1 MFCSMIPAAKK
12 LSNFNTDELLLNR
25 NHKMRCVPC
34 LLLFQSTTWPC
45 LFGDLSTVI
54 AFALLDAAIVMSDGD
69 HHVAD
74 DVEPNSK
81 RNTVFCSDRCV
92 SFNAPLIS
100 DQGSRA

>member
-1 MFCSMIPAAKK
+1 
-12 LSNFNTDELLLNR
+12 
-25 NHKMRCVPC
+25 MRCVSY

-74 DVEPNSK
+74 DVEPNY
-81 RNTVFCSDRCV
+81 RGTTVFCSYRCV
-92 SFNAPLIS
+92 SIDAPLGT
-100 DQGSRA
+100 DQGSHA